1 MRWRTA
7 IAAIGA
13 GLAALGGGMAWSP
26 VAEAAV
32 APHLS
37 EEWLPS
43 SNGLAAIAWDREQ
56 YKLVQFLEHPY
67 TAASA
72 SAQTR
77 NFLYDS
83 YPGVRIGTA
92 GAWLDTQ
99 QPSVIEYLPG
109 TGIVHTQRT
118 VSSFTLDEYDFTPM
132 SLTQVASLMLVK
144 VTQTAAAGPIDV
156 YSIFNYHLG
165 TGSPD
170 PGTDSEQISYDATR
184 DAFYEW
190 GPSGATMAYA
200 SLLPSS
206 YHGCTPNNP
215 FGLLNSGSNLMDDT
229 GTGGPTTDA
238 VAGFQ
243 SSLGTMAT
251 GATAW
256 VGWATA
262 LSLANDGAGVVD
274 AVRTWVNGR
283 TPDKLLA
290 DEVTGWNT
298 WVTPAPSGA
307 SAAEGA
313 LAQQSQVILR
323 MGQVQETG
331 SGQGQI
337 LASVAPGQWNIS
349 WVRDMAYA
357 TVALIKS
364 GHLAEAKAAIT
375 FQMNA
380 QSGTYASY
388 VGAPYQISVCRYYGN
403 GTEWSDSNSDG
414 PNIEFDGFG
423 LFLWELDEYVKA
435 SGDTASLTTWWPT
448 VSSKVGDVLAGLQQ
462 SSGLISADSSIWETH
477 WDGQQKHYAYTTI
490 TAANGLCSASRLATA
505 AGDTTRQASYLAA
518 GQRARDAL
526 LPNLRAPGGS
536 LGQSTEA
543 LAAGTGWLDA
553 AVIEAFDF
561 GLVDATRGTAL
572 ATMNAIEAGLV
583 PASGRGFIRSDAGDA
598 YSSNEWVFIDLRA
611 ERALELQG
619 NTTYQASLFG
629 WNVAQAADNYDELS
643 ELHDPVT
650 ANYAGQ
656 APMVGFGAGA
666 YLLSLYS
673 RGTPVTPTCGAFA
686 AEPALAGDAG
696 IDGSAP
702 GDGGGVSPEGGTGN
716 GDAGTPP
723 SNDAGTNVDSGTLE
737 DDGGAGDGGSASSKS
752 SSSGGCGC
760 RVASRAGDA
769 FALVMIS
776 PLLLLGLRRRRR

>member
-13 GLAALGGGMAWSP
+13 GVAALGACAAWSP
-26 VAEAAV
+26 VASAAV

-37 EEWLPS
+37 EQWLPS

-67 TAASA
+67 AAASA

-83 YPGVRIGTA
+83 YPGVRIAGA
-92 GAWLDTQ
+92 GAWLDTEL
-99 QPSVIEYLPG
+99 PSVIEYLPG

-144 VTQTAAAGPIDV
+144 VTQTGTAGPIDV

-200 SLLPSS
+200 SLLPST

-215 FGLLNSGSNLMDDT
+215 FGLLNAGSNLMDDP
-229 GTGGPTTDA
+229 GTGGATTDA

-256 VGWATA
+256 VGWVSG
-262 LSLANDGAGVVD
+262 LSLGSDGAGVVD
-274 AVRTWVNGR
+274 AVRTWIHGR

-290 DEVTGWNT
+290 DEVTGWSS

-307 SAAEGA
+307 SATEAA
-313 LAQQSQVILR
+313 LAAQSQVVLR

-331 SGQGQI
+331 SAQGQI
-337 LASVAPGQWNIS
+337 LASVAPGQWNIA

-364 GHLAEAKAAIT
+364 GHFPEARAAIN
-375 FQMNA
+375 FQLSA
-380 QSGTYASY
+380 QSGTYQSY
-388 VGAPYQISVCRYYGN
+388 VGAPYQISVCRYYGD
-403 GTEWSDSNSDG
+403 GSEWSDSNSDG

-423 LFLWELDEYVKA
+423 LFLWELDEYVQA
-435 SGDTASLTTWWPT
+435 SGDTASLATWWPA
-448 VSSKVGDVLAGLQQ
+448 VSTKVGDVLVGLQET
-462 SSGLISADSSIWETH
+462 SGLISADSSIWETH
-477 WDGQQKHYAYTTI
+477 WNGQQKHYAYTTL

-505 AGDTTRQASYLAA
+505 AGDTARQASYLAA
-518 GQRARDAL
+518 GQKSRDAL
-526 LPNLRAPGGS
+526 LPSLRAPSGA

-543 LAAGTGWLDA
+543 LAAGTGWIDA
-553 AVIEAFDF
+553 AVVEAFDF
-561 GLVDATRGTAL
+561 GLVDATRATAS
-572 ATMNAIEAGLV
+572 ATLSTLEANLV
-583 PASGRGFIRSDAGDA
+583 PASGRGFMRSDAGDA

-619 NTTYQASLFG
+619 NAAYQTSLFA
-629 WNVAQAADNYDELS
+629 WNVAQATDNYGELS
-643 ELHDPVT
+643 ELHDPTT
-650 ANYAGQ
+650 ADYAGQ

-666 YLLSLYS
+666 YLLSLYA
-673 RGTPVTPTCGAFA
+673 RGTAVTPTCGAFA
-686 AEPALAGDAG
+686 SEPANPTDGGVDGAAPAEGGTPGTDGGKRPGADAGSTADSGGPAGDDAGVASEDGGDAG
-696 IDGSAP
+696 
-702 GDGGGVSPEGGTGN
+702 SPTSRG
-716 GDAGTPP
+716 
-723 SNDAGTNVDSGTLE
+723 
-737 DDGGAGDGGSASSKS
+737 

-760 RVASRAGDA
+760 RVASRSGHALA
-769 FALVMIS
+769 FAAIA
-776 PLLLLGLRRRRR
+776 PLLLLALRRRRR